1 MNSLESFARFIPI
14 TAQSPQSSMHSTVS
28 TNVELKA
35 RKFTNSLNDCMYEV
49 ANEPSL
55 GFYRIQEHVRKS
67 VPAMIDKN
75 TELVG
80 FKNKLKGSSFD
91 LDYSLDAIVKMSRAD
106 TTFEVCYFMFYF
118 G

>member
-14 TAQSPQSSMHSTVS
+14 TATSPQNGMR
-28 TNVELKA
+28 TNVLTDSELKG
-35 RKFTNSLNDCMYEV
+35 RKFTNSLNDCLYEV

-67 VPAMIDKN
+67 VPMVIDKN
-75 TELVG
+75 NELEE
-80 FKNKLKGSSFD
+80 FKNRLKGSSFD

-106 TTFEVCYFMFYF
+106 TNFEVI
-118 G
+118 

>member
-14 TAQSPQSSMHSTVS
+14 TPTSPHGAVRSNILTD
-28 TNVELKA
+28 VELKA

-67 VPAMIDKN
+67 VPAMIEKN
-75 TELVG
+75 ADLEG
-80 FKNKLKGSSFD
+80 FQSRLKGSSFD

-106 TTFEVCYFMFYF
+106 TNFEV
-118 G
+118 GN